1 MKTGTAAANQDR
13 PARLNTVAVNTVE
26 DVPPADDTPRLA
38 SPQFNFP
45 HVADIVY
52 HFLQDAMGGGFQ
64 GSVALVTRKSLCSGG
79 TRGVEASTFFSPL
92 LAILS
97 FVSLP

>member
-1 MKTGTAAANQDR
+1 V
-13 PARLNTVAVNTVE
+13 PVNTVE
-26 DVPPADDTPRLA
+26 DVLPADDTPRLA
-38 SPQFNFP
+38 SNFP

-79 TRGVEASTFFSPL
+79 TVGRGNVEAGVEGSKVRLSTTCHFIFR
-92 LAILS
+92 LAA
-97 FVSLP
+97 VE

>member
-1 MKTGTAAANQDR
+1 M
-13 PARLNTVAVNTVE
+13 AVNTVE

-45 HVADIVY
+45 HVADIMY
-52 HFLQDAMGGGFQ
+52 HFLQDEMDGGLQ

-79 TRGVEASTFFSPL
+79 TMGVEASNVR
-92 LAILS
+92 LS
-97 FVSLP
+97 TTCHFISRLSALEES

>member
-1 MKTGTAAANQDR
+1 
-13 PARLNTVAVNTVE
+13 VAVNTVE

-38 SPQFNFP
+38 SPRLALPQFNFP

-52 HFLQDAMGGGFQ
+52 HFLQDEMGGGFQ

-79 TRGVEASTFFSPL
+79 TMGVEASNVR
-92 LAILS
+92 LS
-97 FVSLP
+97 TTCHFIFRLSALEES